1 MADAQRLAQGLVF
14 ANAARGPVWR
24 TLQSSGAPIEA
35 PPAMQAGYSIDKRI
49 YRMDGTS
56 ADLNALRQGDRVVVV
71 VSGQPEGARTYPTVL
86 VDLLP
91 SGLEIEALLGPED
104 GVGEAR
110 WDGSRRD
117 GAFAWIGQ
125 ITPTQVADSRD
136 DRFVASANLRGA
148 FRYAYIARAVTPGRF
163 TLPAAQVEDMYR
175 PGVMART
182 ATSTLRIAPR
192 GG

>member
-1 MADAQRLAQGLVF
+1 
-14 ANAARGPVWR
+14 
-24 TLQSSGAPIEA
+24 
-35 PPAMQAGYSIDKRI
+35 MQAGYSIDKRI

-125 ITPTQVADSRD
+125 ITPTQVAESRD